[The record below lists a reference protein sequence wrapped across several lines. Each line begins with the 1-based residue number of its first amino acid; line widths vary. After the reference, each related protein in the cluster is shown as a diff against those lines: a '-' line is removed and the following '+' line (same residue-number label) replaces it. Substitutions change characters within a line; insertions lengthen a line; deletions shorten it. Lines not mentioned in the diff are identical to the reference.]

1 MFSLSKK
8 SNPLGEQGEILAAKF
23 LKKAGY
29 KILDRNVHLGRYEID
44 LIASQDD
51 TTVFVE
57 VKTRRTDDPVS
68 PEENVDQK
76 KQHHIIQ
83 AARQY
88 ISKENDPDRYYR
100 FDIVAVVLPEKGTPE
115 IQHFTDAFHMT

>member
-1 MFSLSKK
+1 VFSLFRKTK
-8 SNPLGEQGEILAAKF
+8 PLGEQGEDLAAKY

-29 KILDRNVHLGRYEID
+29 KILDCNVQLGRYEID
-44 LIASQDD
+44 LIVSQGD
-51 TTVFVE
+51 TTIFVE

-83 AARQY
+83 AAKLY
-88 ISKENDPDRYYR
+88 MSKEDDPERYYR
-100 FDIVAVVLPEKGTPE
+100 FDIVAVVLPEKGPAE
-115 IQHFTDAFHMT
+115 IQHFTDAFQIK